1 VNTGIASVSITS
13 GWLPI
18 VVDVAAIGL
27 LAAVLLGLL
36 IRRPRVRPL
45 LTAILAAALGV
56 SVGLF
61 LCWLLSDQ
69 LDLFDVSLSPIS
81 RAWAAAAFGGAGVAL
96 AALFR
101 RGRWQRVVAAVA
113 IPVVLLAGAIG
124 VNADFGQYTTIG
136 SLAGGAA
143 ATRLPA
149 AALALQKP
157 GAPGLIDAPKKDVSA
172 QLWRAPARSGLPKHG
187 IVGTVR
193 IPGTASHFA
202 ARDAYVY
209 LPPAALVEH
218 PVALPVLMLLSGQ
231 PGSPANVILA
241 GKVPEI
247 MNAFAAAHHGL
258 APIVVV
264 PDQLGAPQL
273 NPMCLDSPLGNVKT
287 YLTVDVANW
296 IRTHLTVQ
304 TAASAWAIGGYSEG
318 GTCSIQFGSSDP
330 QQFGSILDV
339 SGQLAPKNGSLA
351 QTIQLGFAGDT
362 AAYQAA
368 LPEHVLAANA
378 PYRDT
383 TAVFVTGQLDA
394 KYSAISVTMSAAAS
408 AAGMRTTRLVSP
420 GTAHDWHT
428 VQWALIHAAVPIYA
442 HLGLE
447 PRA

>member
-1 VNTGIASVSITS
+1 VNDGIAAVSIVS
-13 GWLPI
+13 GWVPI
-18 VVDVAAIGL
+18 AVDAAAIAL
-27 LAAVLLGLL
+27 LVAVLCAEL
-36 IRRPRVRPL
+36 IRRGRVRPL
-45 LTAILAAALGV
+45 LTTLVGAAGGAAI
-56 SVGLF
+56 GLF

-69 LDLFDVSLSPIS
+69 LDLFEVSLSPVS
-81 RAWAAAAFGGAGVAL
+81 RAWVASAFGGAGIAVT
-96 AALFR
+96 ALFH
-101 RGRWQRVVAAVA
+101 RGRWHRIVAGVA

-143 ATRLPA
+143 AMRLPA
-149 AALALQKP
+149 SALALQEP
-157 GAPGLIDAPKKDVSA
+157 GAPGLAATAQKDVSA
-172 QLWRAPARSGLPKHG
+172 RLWRQPARSGLPSHG

-218 PVALPVLMLLSGQ
+218 PVALPVLILLSGQ
-231 PGSPANVILA
+231 PGGPANVILA

-273 NPMCLDSPLGNVKT
+273 NPMCLDSSLGHVKT
-287 YLTVDVANW
+287 YLTVDVADW

-304 TAASAWAIGGYSEG
+304 TAPSAWAIGGYSEG
-318 GTCSIQFGSSDP
+318 GTCSIQFGSADP
-330 QQFGSILDV
+330 QQFGNILDI

-351 QTIQLGFAGDT
+351 QTIQLGFGGD
-362 AAYQAA
+362 ASAYRAA

-394 KYSAISVTMSAAAS
+394 KYGAFSVQMSAAAS
-408 AAGMRTTRLVSP
+408 AAGMRATRLVSP
-420 GTAHDWHT
+420 GSAHDWHT
-428 VQWALIHAAVPIYA
+428 VQWALVHAAAPIYA

-447 PRA
+447 RPA

>member
-1 VNTGIASVSITS
+1 MNTGFASVSITS

-27 LAAVLLGLL
+27 LVAVLLGLF
-36 IRRPRVRPL
+36 IRRPRMRPL
-45 LTAILAAALGV
+45 LIVVLAAALGV
-56 SVGLF
+56 AVGLF
-61 LCWLLSDQ
+61 LSWLLSDR
-69 LDLFDVSLSPIS
+69 LDLFDVSLSPVS
-81 RAWAAAAFGGAGVAL
+81 RAWVAGAFGGAGIGI

-101 RGRWQRVVAAVA
+101 RGRWQRVVAGAA
-113 IPVVLLAGAIG
+113 IPIVLLAGAIG

-149 AALALQKP
+149 SALALQQP
-157 GAPGLIDAPKKDVSA
+157 GAPGLTATAKKDVSA
-172 QLWRAPARSGLPKHG
+172 PLWREPAPSGLPKHG

-209 LPPAALVEH
+209 LPPAALVAH
-218 PVALPVLMLLSGQ
+218 PVALPVLILLSGQ
-231 PGSPANVILA
+231 PGGPANVILA
-241 GKVPEI
+241 GKVPQI
-247 MNAFAAAHHGL
+247 MNTFAAAHHGL

-273 NPMCLDSPLGNVKT
+273 NPMCLDSSLGNVKT
-287 YLTVDVANW
+287 YLTVDVADW

-318 GTCSIQFGSSDP
+318 GTCSIQFGSADP
-330 QQFGSILDV
+330 QHFGNILDI

-351 QTIQLGFAGDT
+351 QTIQLGFGGDS

-368 LPEHVLAANA
+368 LPEHVLAANT

-408 AAGMRTTRLVSP
+408 AAGMHVTRLVSP

-428 VQWALIHAAVPIYA
+428 VQWALVDAAGPIYA

-447 PRA
+447 RPA

>member
-13 GWLPI
+13 GWLP
-18 VVDVAAIGL
+18 VAVDVAAIGL
-27 LAAVLLGLL
+27 LVALLFALVL
-36 IRRPRVRPL
+36 RRPRTRPL
-45 LTAILAAALGV
+45 LIVALAVALGAAI
-56 SVGLF
+56 GLL

-81 RAWAAAAFGGAGVAL
+81 RAWVAAAFGGAGMAI
-96 AALFR
+96 ATLFR
-101 RGRWQRVVAAVA
+101 PGRWHRIVAGVA

-124 VNADFGQYTTIG
+124 VNADFGQYTTVG

-157 GAPGLIDAPKKDVSA
+157 GAPGLTATPKKNASVE
-172 QLWRAPARSGLPKHG
+172 LWRKPARGGLPKHG

-193 IPGTASHFA
+193 IPGTASGFA

-209 LPPAALVEH
+209 LPPAALVPH

-231 PGSPANVILA
+231 PGSPANVILG

-247 MNAFAAAHHGL
+247 MNAFAASHHGL

-287 YLTVDVANW
+287 YLTVDVVDW
-296 IRTHLTVQ
+296 IRAHLTVQ

-318 GTCSIQFGSSDP
+318 GTCSIQFGSADP
-330 QQFGSILDV
+330 QQFGNILDV

-351 QTIQLGFAGDT
+351 QTIRLGFGGNA

-368 LPEHVLAANA
+368 LPGNVLAANA

-408 AAGMRTTRLVSP
+408 AAGMHTTRSVSP

-428 VQWALIHAAVPIYA
+428 VQWALVHAAGPIYA

-447 PRA
+447 QPA